1 MIRPVPLLLLLLA
14 TVAGAEDFDRA
25 FAAFKRYIGRPSFK
39 KRVVGIERVAASDD
53 ERALKVLMKVYAK
66 PPREPKNQ
74 TRYITAS
81 IAWDRLGEDN
91 YAPLWDQWRLKQKR
105 PNDAWLWFRS
115 LDVQTSAGGPAKA
128 MAVASNVKQNIF
140 LRAAAVH
147 SVGVF
152 HEPDILKAIPAFL
165 AKRPERGLDRALL
178 VEACARALVR
188 QVNEIGTDDYRAAAL
203 KLMRQFDLKE
213 TPDRTRWILARCFA
227 RIFDSKTVYL
237 DSSKPWRAML
247 AAKDASKVKIDPK
260 YAQPKR
266 PTFVGIEATGKR
278 IVYVIDMSDS
288 MLTPVDTMK
297 FRGPVSGSRSKK
309 SKDKEKADKDESP
322 MPGARELNWKKIKNR
337 FDVAREYLKLSLR
350 NLQPDMHYSVIWFG
364 SEADFFKSTRGLV
377 KASPGAIKN
386 TISELSAI
394 RAGPKGNDRPYGTLR
409 GNTNIHGGLRRAF
422 MLKGKA
428 LSKRRAYVD
437 PQTFSGGCD
446 TIFLLSDG
454 APSWDDWAA
463 TDSRDDG
470 DQVGDPELGGRG
482 NQEATSLSFPGPYAN
497 TRHLLED
504 VQRMNLF
511 RQVEIHCV
519 GIGEANRGLLAQI
532 SNTGLGRVRMIGKGP
547 GAANS
552 KKNRKDK
559 DGKKQ

>member
-1 MIRPVPLLLLLLA
+1 MLRPIPLLLLLLA
-14 TVAGAEDFDRA
+14 TFAGAENFDRA
-25 FAAFKRYIGRPSFK
+25 FAAFRKYIGRPSFK

-53 ERALKVLMKVYAK
+53 PRALKVLMKVYAK
-66 PPREPKNQ
+66 PPKEPKDQ

-81 IAWDRLGEDN
+81 IAWDRLGEDS
-91 YAPLWDQWRLKQKR
+91 YAPLWEEWRLKQKK
-105 PNDAWLWFRS
+105 PNDAWLWFRA
-115 LDVQTSAGGPAKA
+115 LDIQTAANGPALA
-128 MAVASNVKQNIF
+128 MGVAENRKQNIF

-152 HEPDILKAIPAFL
+152 HEADILRAIPGFL

-178 VEACARALVR
+178 VEACGRALVR

-227 RIFDSKTVYL
+227 RIFKSKTIYL

-247 AAKDASKVKIDPK
+247 QAKDATKVKIDPR
-260 YAQPKR
+260 YAPPKR
-266 PTFVGIEATGKR
+266 PSFIGIEATGKR

-288 MLTPVDTMK
+288 MLTPVDTAK
-297 FRGPVSGSRSKK
+297 FRGPISGTRTKK
-309 SKDKEKADKDESP
+309 GKEKEKAEDPNNSL
-322 MPGARELNWKKIKNR
+322 PGARELNWKKIKNR

-350 NLQPDMHYSVIWFG
+350 NLQPDMHYAVIWFG
-364 SEADFFKSTRGLV
+364 SDADFFKSTRGLV
-377 KASPGAIKN
+377 PASSGAVKN
-386 TISELSAI
+386 TISELNSI
-394 RAGPKGNDRPYGTLR
+394 RAGPKGDNRPYGTLR

-428 LSKRRAYVD
+428 LSKKRAYID
-437 PQTFSGGCD
+437 PKTFSGGCD

-463 TDSRDDG
+463 TDARDDG
-470 DQVGDPELGGRG
+470 DMVGDPELGGGG
-482 NQEATSLSFPGPYAN
+482 NQEATSLNFPGPYEN

-511 RQVEIHCV
+511 RQVEIHCI
-519 GIGEANRGLLAQI
+519 GIGEANRGLLAQL

-552 KKNRKDK
+552 KKNRRDK
-559 DGKKQ
+559 SGK